1 MISLQKISDWKES
14 NYQVFLA
21 YQDSDLTKHF
31 SKAELAFIQKGIE
44 NKQKQV
50 LLESF
55 PKFRLVQLI
64 EKKDD
69 ANRTME
75 ISRKEA
81 AKLHGQING
90 YKPESVCLINIDLEK
105 EILLAYA
112 EGLALSNYQ
121 FLKYFKDAEEK
132 KNALAT
138 IQIYAESLS
147 QPELDELNNLVCAI
161 SKTKDLVNEP
171 LSFLTATQFANEMQE
186 MGKTGGFGVEVF
198 DKRKIQALKMG
209 GLLAVNKGSIDPP
222 TFTILE
228 WKPKNAVNKKPFVL
242 VGKGIVYDTGGLSL
256 KPTSN
261 SMDYMKCDMAGGAA
275 VAGTLYALAKN
286 QVPVHVIGLVPATDN
301 RPDGN
306 AYTPG
311 DVIKMH
317 SGATVEVLNTDAEG
331 RMVLAD
337 ALSYAKKYDPEFVV
351 DIATLT
357 GSAVMALGNEAMA
370 GMRNDDGGKYFS
382 KLETSGF
389 RVFERIV
396 EFPMWEEYD
405 EMIKSDIAD
414 MKNVGGREAGAIT
427 AGKFLQRFTEY
438 PWTHLDIAGPSWN
451 QKSDSYR
458 GKGATGVA
466 VRLLYDFF
474 KEMS

>member
-1 MISLQKISDWKES
+1 MITIQKISDYKNS
-14 NYQVFLA
+14 DHQVFLA
-21 YQDSDLTKHF
+21 YQDSDLKTHF
-31 SKAELAFIQKGIE
+31 SKAELAFIQKAID

-55 PKFRLVQLI
+55 PTFRLVQLI

-69 ANRTME
+69 ANRTLE
-75 ISRKEA
+75 VARKEA
-81 AKLHGQING
+81 AKLHGQLNG
-90 YKPESVCLINIDLEK
+90 RKPESVCLINIDLEK
-105 EILLAYA
+105 DTLLAYA
-112 EGLALSNYQ
+112 EGLALSTYQ

-132 KNALAT
+132 KNSLAT
-138 IQIYAESLS
+138 INISAEFLN
-147 QPELDELNNLVCAI
+147 QADLDELNHLICAV
-161 SKTKDLVNEP
+161 SQTKDLVNEP
-171 LSFLTATQFANEMQE
+171 LSFLTATQLAIEIQE
-186 MGKTGGFGVEVF
+186 MGKTAGFSTEVF

-222 TFTILE
+222 TFSILE
-228 WKPKNAVNKKPFVL
+228 WKPNNAVNKKPFVL

-256 KPTSN
+256 KPTAN

-275 VAGTLYALAKN
+275 VAGTLYAVAKN
-286 QVPVHVIGLVPATDN
+286 KLPVHIIGLVPATDN

-306 AYTPG
+306 AYAPG
-311 DVIKMH
+311 DVVKMH

-331 RMVLAD
+331 RMILAD

-370 GMRNDDGGKYFS
+370 GMRNDEAEKYFS
-382 KLETSGF
+382 QLTESGF

-405 EMIKSDIAD
+405 EMITSDIAD
-414 MKNVGGREAGAIT
+414 MKNIGGREAGAIT

-438 PWTHLDIAGPSWN
+438 PWAHLDIAGPSWN
-451 QKSDSYR
+451 QKADSYR
-458 GKGATGVA
+458 GKGATGVV

-474 KEMS
+474 KNM